1 MTASTPSK
9 PFRFRDLPSEIR
21 NKIYRIILC
30 EFDHSPGEFGIVDD
44 DFMEDVLQLPRVE
57 HRIET
62 SILRTSKEIYREAY
76 DVMVKTNRFVKVT
89 SAEGMPVVGALSGQQ
104 TPVVTQEKFLV
115 DQFKGYVLSVHFG
128 LKKKRDNGPS
138 RNSAWYEP
146 LTAMVLHRHLDKLC
160 QGIKDGDAHSPGF
173 SESLK
178 ISIRMAPVL
187 DNIRSNNM
195 MPTFDGFFSE
205 KMQKSLFA
213 PLRANLHGYKGV
225 EVKGHVDSA
234 VATALRQDIAKDPSS
249 DPAAVLTQYMAAKE
263 EGTRLFHDGQVELG
277 CLKWQDAAVELDMLI
292 VSSSWPGLVRQGK
305 EEFVAQLAQV
315 YFIMRLNIIHVQL
328 SNWSKSSF
336 VAEVLA
342 DDSLNCAF
350 NSLKQDYWMK
360 GYKHAVSVAH
370 KAKYYF
376 RYATFLRLQA
386 DPGNKERALGFIDLA
401 LRKQPGDLGILRE
414 KEKIL
419 EWMRQL

>member
-1 MTASTPSK
+1 M
-9 PFRFRDLPSEIR
+9 
-21 NKIYRIILC
+21 C
-30 EFDHSPGEFGIVDD
+30 EFDHSSSEFGIVDD
-44 DFMEDVLQLPRVE
+44 DFMEDVLRLPRVE

-89 SAEGMPVVGALSGQQ
+89 SADGMPVIGALSGQQ

-128 LKKKRDNGPS
+128 LKKQRDNKPS
-138 RNSAWYEP
+138 RNPAWYEP
-146 LTAMVLHRHLDKLC
+146 LSAMILHRHLDKLC

-187 DNIRSNNM
+187 DNIRSNNI
-195 MPTFDGFFSE
+195 MPSFDGFFSE
-205 KMQKSLFA
+205 KMQKTLFA
-213 PLRANLHGYKGV
+213 PLRVNLHGYKGV
-225 EVKGHVDSA
+225 EVKGHVDRV
-234 VATALRQDIAKDPSS
+234 VAIALRQDIAKDPYS
-249 DPAAVLTQYMAAKE
+249 DPAAVMTQYIVAKE
-263 EGTRLFHDGQVELG
+263 EGTRLFQEGQVELG
-277 CLKWQDAAVELDMLI
+277 CLKWQDATVEIDMLI
-292 VSSSWPGLVRQGK
+292 VSSSWPDLVRQGK
-305 EEFVAQLAQV
+305 EEFVSQLAQV

-328 SNWSKSSF
+328 SNWSESSF

-350 NSLKQDYWMK
+350 KSLKQDYWVK
-360 GYKHAVSVAH
+360 GYKHIVSATH
-370 KAKYYF
+370 RAELLF

-386 DPGNKERALGFIDLA
+386 DPGNKERALKFINLA
-401 LRKQPGDLGILRE
+401 LQRQPGDPGILRE
-414 KEKIL
+414 KDTIL